1 MITKKKQK
9 DIEHYRLIFE
19 FSPLAVI
26 RFDKTGTIID
36 CNQKFIDLM
45 GSSKEKLIGFNT
57 IRKSS
62 PKMSAAVK
70 QAVEGN
76 RSEYEDI
83 YTSVTGNK
91 TTYIRA
97 VFNPIKKGKN
107 PTEVIATLEDISERK
122 KVEAE
127 LAKTE
132 ARFKV
137 MAENT
142 KDLIYHFSVPDKKFK
157 YVSPACLDVTGYPP
171 GTFYNDSQFF
181 FDLIHPDWQ
190 EFMHQQWRDMAYGKM
205 APLVEYQIIDR
216 YGKTKWLQQS
226 NVPFYDKEGTPIR
239 VEGIVRDVTELK
251 NALERVEQEKA
262 KAEAASKTK
271 SEFLA
276 NMSHEIRTPLNGIMG
291 MLQLMETETQTPKQE
306 EYINAAMQASKRLN
320 NVLSDI
326 LDLARVEAGKLT
338 LYSKEFN
345 PADEL
350 KHVFELFEVT
360 SRRSGVNL
368 ELNLLSKLPRIV
380 IGDPARLQQVLTNIV
395 GNALKFTH
403 KGHVSIA
410 AQLLPRST
418 PGNCHILFT
427 VEDTGVGIAEDK
439 MNLLFQSFTQASEG
453 YTRQYQGAG
462 LGLSICKRLTE
473 LMGGS
478 ITVESTAGQGTT
490 FYISIPFTVPDCKA
504 LYREHSNEEPEVITS
519 FGEYRILI
527 AEDEKVNRLYTKQ
540 YLEQQGFTVEA
551 VTDGQQVLDKLFYED
566 FNLVLM
572 DVQMPIMNGIE
583 TTKAIRKGEAGAH
596 NKRIPIIAI
605 TAYAMQGDRDQF
617 ISQGMDDYIAKPVIK
632 EELYKV
638 IMRTLQQN
646 QSS

>member
-1 MITKKKQK
+1 MKTKERQK
-9 DIEHYRLIFE
+9 DIDHYRLIFE
-19 FSPLAVI
+19 FSPLAMI
-26 RFDKTGTIID
+26 RFGKTGTIID

-45 GSSKEKLIGFNT
+45 GSSREKLIGFNT
-57 IRKSS
+57 IAKTT

-76 RSEYEDI
+76 TSEYEDI

-97 VFNPIKKGKN
+97 VFNPIEKGKN
-107 PTEVIATLEDISERK
+107 PTEVIATIEDISERK
-122 KVEAE
+122 AVEEE
-127 LAKTE
+127 LARTE
-132 ARFKV
+132 ARFKI

-142 KDLIYHFSVPDKKFK
+142 KDLIYYFSVPDKSFK

-171 GTFYNDSQFF
+171 GTFYADSQFF
-181 FDLIHPDWQ
+181 FNMVHPDWL
-190 EFMHQQWRDMAYGKM
+190 EFMHQQWMDMAHGKM
-205 APLVEYQIIDR
+205 SPLVEYQIIDR

-226 NVPFYDKEGTPIR
+226 NVPFYDEVGNPIR

-262 KAEAASKTK
+262 KAEAASRTK

-291 MLQLMETETQTPKQE
+291 MLQLMESETKTPKQG
-306 EYINAAMQASKRLN
+306 EYLNAAMQASKRLN

-326 LDLARVEAGKLT
+326 LDLARVEAGKLN
-338 LYSKEFN
+338 LNNKEFN
-345 PADEL
+345 PANEL

-360 SRRSGVNL
+360 SRHSGVNL
-368 ELNLLSKLPRIV
+368 KLELPPELPKTV
-380 IGDPARLQQVLTNIV
+380 TGDPARLQQVLTNIV

-403 KGHVSIA
+403 EGHVLIT
-410 AQLLPRST
+410 AQLLTHST

-453 YTRQYQGAG
+453 FTRQYQGAG

-473 LMGGS
+473 LMGGT
-478 ITVESTAGQGTT
+478 IAVESTAGEGTT
-490 FYISIPFTVPDCKA
+490 FYISIPFNIPDCQSLSQKHSKA
-504 LYREHSNEEPEVITS
+504 KPETKNS

-527 AEDEKVNRLYTKQ
+527 AEDEKINRLYTKQ
-540 YLEQQGFTVEA
+540 YLEQQGFTVET
-551 VTDGQQVLDKLFYED
+551 VTNGQEVLDKLFYED
-566 FNLVLM
+566 FSMVLM
-572 DVQMPIMNGIE
+572 DVQMPIMNGME
-583 TTKAIRKGEAGAH
+583 ATKAIRKGEAGAH
-596 NKRIPIIAI
+596 NKRIPIVAI
-605 TAYAMQGDRDQF
+605 TAYAMHGDREQF
-617 ISQGMDDYIAKPVIK
+617 IEQGMNDYIAKPMIK

-638 IMRTLQQN
+638 IMRTLQLN
-646 QSS
+646 SPS